1 VDLNRCIS
9 YWTTS
14 YQELIPFEFRPAIG
28 NWLFGCD
35 ICQDVC
41 PWNWKADKVEWFWK
55 GFQADPDLAYPDLTD
70 AFALSSQDF
79 ARKYAGSA
87 FERVGRLRV
96 ARNALVVLANTK
108 DPAYLPLVSRA
119 ATDNAAFIR
128 AMAAWALVNLG
139 SRKEAERLL
148 RDPDETVRQEAAIA
162 LERSGS

>member
-1 VDLNRCIS
+1 VPQS
-9 YWTTS
+9 
-14 YQELIPFEFRPAIG
+14 
-28 NWLFGCD
+28 GCRKQWRTPL
-35 ICQDVC
+35 C
-41 PWNWKADKVEWFWK
+41 
-55 GFQADPDLAYPDLTD
+55 TD